1 MDLTYSK
8 EQIEKIL
15 NLINQLPY
23 LIAQPKNGIQ
33 SAMTIV
39 EIQNILNSP
48 IKKDIQEI
56 VKEWFYGYTWRL
68 FR

>member
-1 MDLTYSK
+1 MELIYSK
-8 EQIEKIL
+8 EQVEKIL
-15 NLINQLPY
+15 NLVNTLPY

-48 IKKDIQEI
+48 IKKDIQETT
-56 VKEWFYGYTWRL
+56 KE
-68 FR
+68 